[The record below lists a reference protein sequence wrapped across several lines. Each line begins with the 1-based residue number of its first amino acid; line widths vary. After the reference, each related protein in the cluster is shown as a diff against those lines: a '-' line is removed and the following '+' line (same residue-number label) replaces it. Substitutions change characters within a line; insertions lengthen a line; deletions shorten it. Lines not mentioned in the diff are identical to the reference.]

1 MKRKYLLILFLNIAL
16 LLNITNLSYAEQD
29 RILARV
35 NDDIIT
41 LSDLTER
48 LKPIMAKYE
57 RSYSGQELLEQLAKA
72 EEYWLNQL
80 IENKLILQ
88 DAVKRE
94 IDALPDEVEER
105 YEKIRQDFD
114 SELQFNIFLESQ
126 GMNIDSLKN
135 TIKENIIVNKATSHI
150 KMKAKQQISPLD
162 VVEYYED
169 NKEDFTDE
177 PSVHAYHIMIRSKD
191 NDELALNT
199 MKMISEKIKE
209 GEDFSKLATEYSEG
223 PHAKD
228 GGDLGFLSHGQHIP
242 EIDQAV
248 FRLGVGEVSDIIKTS
263 LGYHIVKVVQKKKNR
278 VKPLAQVQDEIENI
292 ILRDKAKEV
301 WDEWIKS
308 LKEKAYIEI
317 YKTP

>member
-1 MKRKYLLILFLNIAL
+1 MKKFLLCNLAFYIML
-16 LLNITNLSYAEQD
+16 LSVLSNTSYAEQD

-57 RSYSGQELLEQLAKA
+57 RSYSGKELLEHLAKA

-88 DAVKRE
+88 DAMKKE
-94 IDALPDEVEER
+94 ITAYADEIAER
-105 YEKIRQDFD
+105 FEKIKQDFD

-126 GMNIDSLKN
+126 GMNIDSLKH

-162 VVEYYED
+162 VVEYYEQH
-169 NKEDFTDE
+169 KEDFSDE
-177 PSVHAYHIMIRSKD
+177 PSVHAYHIMIRAKD
-191 NDELALNT
+191 NDEEAYNKT
-199 MKMISEKIKE
+199 KMLLDKIKE
-209 GEDFSKLATEYSEG
+209 GEDFSKIAKEFSEG

-242 EIDQAV
+242 EIDKIV
-248 FRLGVGEVSDIIKTS
+248 FNLDVGTVSDVIKTS
-263 LGYHIVKVVQKKKNR
+263 LGYHIVKVVQKKKAR

-301 WDEWIKS
+301 WNEWIKG
-308 LKEKAYIEI
+308 LKDKAYIEI